1 MSQVITLTDATFD
14 EIVNSTDAPVVVD
27 FWAEWCVPCHKISP
41 MLDELATERGDAV
54 QVTKLNIDE
63 NPAIA
68 QRLGV
73 MSIPTVMVFRNG
85 ELDKKVIGAKPKN
98 QLIAA
103 LGV

>member
-1 MSQVITLTDATFD
+1 M
-14 EIVNSTDAPVVVD
+14 VD

-41 MLDELATERGDAV
+41 MLEELATERGDAV
-54 QVTKLNIDE
+54 RVTKLNIDE

-68 QRLGV
+68 QRLCV
-73 MSIPTVMVFRNG
+73 MSIPTVMVFRDG
-85 ELDKKVIGAKPKN
+85 EVDKKVIGAKPKN